1 MTDPGPAC
9 VRRPVP
15 TPETR
20 VNVLLVA
27 MVLLIWFMMN
37 HHNFLTQPP

>member
-1 MTDPGPAC
+1 
-9 VRRPVP
+9 
-15 TPETR
+15 

-37 HHNFLTQPP
+37 HHNLFTQPP